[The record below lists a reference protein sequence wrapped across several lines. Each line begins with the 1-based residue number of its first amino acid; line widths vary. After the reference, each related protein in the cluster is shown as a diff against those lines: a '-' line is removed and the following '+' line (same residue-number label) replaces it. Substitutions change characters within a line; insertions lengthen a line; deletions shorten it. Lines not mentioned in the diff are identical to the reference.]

1 MTGNPAMQD
10 RRSKHKKRISALLR
24 VAYAMSYSVSSC
36 MILQWAYQSLYLIVR
51 EFHASY
57 LKEKVWQGYGF

>member
-1 MTGNPAMQD
+1 MLQHKSQD
-10 RRSKHKKRISALLR
+10 VSGRNLVNFKLLR

>member
-1 MTGNPAMQD
+1 MNF
-10 RRSKHKKRISALLR
+10 
-24 VAYAMSYSVSSC
+24 VSETRNKSGTK
-36 MILQWAYQSLYLIVR
+36 MDLIVR